1 MNCDKFR
8 LFNFYRNLFNFIPF
22 GDILISFKMWKINT
36 IICSVVFYNRK
47 IYMYIFL
54 ILTFKVINITIF
66 IRGQIKIFIKKN
78 SLKSNIYNNIQY

>member
-1 MNCDKFR
+1 MKNKYDY
-8 LFNFYRNLFNFIPF
+8 LFGCILQQKNLHIFVYIY
-22 GDILISFKMWKINT
+22 INY
-36 IICSVVFYNRK
+36 INLNHINL
-47 IYMYIFL
+47 YIFL